1 MICLYPISHFLGKPN
16 LVWLGQLAG
25 TPVIK
30 EESRGSYQTDEDS
43 FDTGIWIGDLWQ
55 GQVLY
60 QISNDP
66 LVDPYC
72 HMLQSCALICW

>member
-16 LVWLGQLAG
+16 LVWLVQLAG

-43 FDTGIWIGDLWQ
+43 FDTGIWIGDL
-55 GQVLY
+55 
-60 QISNDP
+60 
-66 LVDPYC
+66 
-72 HMLQSCALICW
+72 